1 MTTAEFEKIV
11 REAISEIPQELQ
23 TQIDNVEIV
32 IEDWPSKEQLG
43 DYQSPYDLLGL
54 YHGIPKTE
62 RANYSSLPDKISLFK
77 EPILSLSTDEEKMKH
92 HIRETILHELGHHFG
107 LSDEELEEIEDKKP
121 H

>member
-11 REAISEIPQELQ
+11 RDAIAEIPQELQ
-23 TQIDNVEIV
+23 SQIDNVEIV

-43 DYQSPYDLLGL
+43 EYQSPYDLLGL

-62 RANYSSLPDKISLFK
+62 RENYSSLPDKISLFK
-77 EPILSLSTDEEKMKH
+77 EPILALASDQEKIKE

-107 LSDEELEEIEDKKP
+107 LSDEDLENIEDKKL